1 MNNFTT
7 ETIINTD
14 LFSAA
19 NGVLKVKK
27 VGNYKAADVVSVHKQ
42 PGSNAVKEIV
52 AITIPAGLATKTY
65 RLQIIVKQVGANV
78 SEFANSLTRN
88 NKILQFEVAGSTTA
102 ATMAT
107 ALEAAIKAYNRD
119 SKNAKCTVSLNTATL
134 TLTGV
139 DEYIRFASVEFHELA
154 ESVTGYDSFE
164 VKATGTVSTP
174 GSEGFGTPRWILKN
188 LRMPTL
194 ENTGWTALHQDERPI
209 PGGLYT
215 QYSLKQA
222 VKRGELQG
230 MGAVGQEMTS
240 VTTHVFYVLTGAV
253 SAALEAACA
262 TAGIQ
267 IDTVNKA
274 VSAVTLG
281 NSGNVSVTDAA
292 LATGVQLTYT
302 TTPAGVT
309 GAIFARRPA
318 GDVDAS
324 GSGANFTKV
333 TVSPTGLV
341 KLASGHGIAATD
353 SVGITVTI
361 DGSEFPLVL
370 TMVA

>member
-7 ETIINTD
+7 ETIINTN

-52 AITIPAGLATKTY
+52 AITIPVGDATKTY
-65 RLQIIVKQVGANV
+65 RLQIVVKQVGANV

-88 NKILQFEVAGSTTA
+88 NKILQFEVAGSAA
-102 ATMAT
+102 ATMAS

-119 SKNAKCTVSLNTATL
+119 SKNAKCTVSLDAATATL

-139 DEYIRFASVEFHELA
+139 DEYIRFASVEFHELV

-164 VKATGTVSTP
+164 VKAPGVVSTP

-188 LRMPTL
+188 LRVPTL
-194 ENTGWTALHQDERPI
+194 ANTGWTALHQDERPI

-253 SAALEAACA
+253 STAFETACT
-262 TAGIQ
+262 TAGIT
-267 IDTVNKA
+267 IA
-274 VSAVTLG
+274 VA
-281 NSGNVSVTDAA
+281 
-292 LATGVQLTYT
+292 
-302 TTPAGVT
+302 
-309 GAIFARRPA
+309 
-318 GDVDAS
+318 
-324 GSGANFTKV
+324 
-333 TVSPTGLV
+333 
-341 KLASGHGIAATD
+341 
-353 SVGITVTI
+353 
-361 DGSEFPLVL
+361 
-370 TMVA
+370 

>member
-7 ETIINTD
+7 ETIINTN

-27 VGNYKAADVVSVHKQ
+27 VGNYKATDVVSVFKH
-42 PGSNAVKEIV
+42 PGAAAVKEI
-52 AITIPAGLATKTY
+52 ATITIPTGDAAKTY
-65 RLQIIVKQVGANV
+65 RLQIVVKQVGANV

-88 NKILQFEVAGSTTA
+88 NKILQFEVAGSATA
-102 ATMAT
+102 ATMAS
-107 ALEAAIKAYNRD
+107 ALEAAIKAYNRE
-119 SKNAKCTVSLNTATL
+119 SKNAKCTVSLDAATATL

-139 DEYIRFASVEFHELA
+139 DEYIRFASVEFHELV

-174 GSEGFGTPRWILKN
+174 GSEGFGTPRWIMQH

-194 ENTGWTALHQDERPI
+194 ANTGWTALHQDERPI

-253 SAALEAACA
+253 SDAFEAACT
-262 TAGIQ
+262 TAGI
-267 IDTVNKA
+267 T
-274 VSAVTLG
+274 
-281 NSGNVSVTDAA
+281 
-292 LATGVQLTYT
+292 
-302 TTPAGVT
+302 
-309 GAIFARRPA
+309 
-318 GDVDAS
+318 
-324 GSGANFTKV
+324 
-333 TVSPTGLV
+333 
-341 KLASGHGIAATD
+341 
-353 SVGITVTI
+353 ITV
-361 DGSEFPLVL
+361 
-370 TMVA
+370 A

>member
-14 LFSAA
+14 LFSVA

-27 VGNYKAADVVSVHKQ
+27 VGNYKATDVVSVHKH
-42 PGSNAVKEIV
+42 PGAAAVKEI
-52 AITIPAGLATKTY
+52 ADITIPVGDATKTY
-65 RLQIIVKQVGANV
+65 RLQIVVKQVGANV

-88 NKILQFEVAGSTTA
+88 NKILQFEVAGSATA

-119 SKNAKCTVSLNTATL
+119 TKNAKCTVSLDAATATL

-139 DEYIRFASVEFHELA
+139 DEYIRFASVEFHELV

-164 VKATGTVSTP
+164 VKATGVVSTP
-174 GSEGFGTPRWILKN
+174 GSEGFGTPRWIMQH

-253 SAALEAACA
+253 STAFETACT
-262 TAGIQ
+262 TAGI
-267 IDTVNKA
+267 T
-274 VSAVTLG
+274 
-281 NSGNVSVTDAA
+281 
-292 LATGVQLTYT
+292 
-302 TTPAGVT
+302 
-309 GAIFARRPA
+309 
-318 GDVDAS
+318 
-324 GSGANFTKV
+324 
-333 TVSPTGLV
+333 
-341 KLASGHGIAATD
+341 
-353 SVGITVTI
+353 ITV
-361 DGSEFPLVL
+361 
-370 TMVA
+370 A

>member
-42 PGSNAVKEIV
+42 PGSNAVKEIA
-52 AITIPAGLATKTY
+52 AITIPVGDAAKTY

-88 NKILQFEVAGSTTA
+88 NKILQFEVAGSATA
-102 ATMAT
+102 ATMAI

-253 SAALEAACA
+253 SAAFEAACA
-262 TAGIQ
+262 TVGIQ

-274 VSAVTLG
+274 VTAVALG
-281 NSGNVSVTDAA
+281 NISINAAAATSGVAI
-292 LATGVQLTYT
+292 TYT
-302 TTPAGVT
+302 TTPSGVT
-309 GAIFARRPA
+309 GAIFARNTSGDTVA
-318 GDVDAS
+318 GTLNAAKLSLTSV
-324 GSGANFTKV
+324 GVIKLTTGH
-333 TVSPTGLV
+333 GLV
-341 KLASGHGIAATD
+341 ATD
-353 SVGITVTI
+353 VLGFTVKI
-361 DGSEFPLVL
+361 DGAEFAVTATLV
-370 TMVA
+370 A

>member
-7 ETIINTD
+7 ETIINTN

-27 VGNYKAADVVSVHKQ
+27 VGNYKAADVVSVFKQ
-42 PGSNAVKEIV
+42 PGSNAVKEIA
-52 AITIPAGLATKTY
+52 AITIPVGDAAKTY

-88 NKILQFEVAGSTTA
+88 NKILQFEVAGNATA

-139 DEYIRFASVEFHELA
+139 DEYIRFASVEFHELV

-174 GSEGFGTPRWILKN
+174 GSEGFGTPRWIMQH

-240 VTTHVFYVLTGAV
+240 VTTHVFYVLNGTV
-253 SAALEAACA
+253 SAAFEAACA

-274 VSAVTLG
+274 VTAVTLG
-281 NSGNVSVTDAA
+281 NISIAAAAATSGVAI
-292 LATGVQLTYT
+292 TYT
-302 TTPAGVT
+302 TTPSGVT
-309 GAIFARRPA
+309 GAIFARNTSGDTVAGTLNASKLSLTSVGVLKLTTGHGLAA
-318 GDVDAS
+318 GDVL
-324 GSGANFTKV
+324 GFT
-333 TVSPTGLV
+333 V
-341 KLASGHGIAATD
+341 K
-353 SVGITVTI
+353 I
-361 DGSEFPLVL
+361 DGAEFAVTATLV
-370 TMVA
+370 A

>member
-7 ETIINTD
+7 ETIINTN

-42 PGSNAVKEIV
+42 PGSNAVKEIA
-52 AITIPAGLATKTY
+52 AITIPVGDAAKTY

-88 NKILQFEVAGSTTA
+88 NKILQFEVAGSTTP
-102 ATMAT
+102 ATMAA

-253 SAALEAACA
+253 STAFETACT
-262 TAGIQ
+262 TAGIT
-267 IDTVNKA
+267 ITA
-274 VSAVTLG
+274 V
-281 NSGNVSVTDAA
+281 
-292 LATGVQLTYT
+292 
-302 TTPAGVT
+302 
-309 GAIFARRPA
+309 
-318 GDVDAS
+318 
-324 GSGANFTKV
+324 
-333 TVSPTGLV
+333 
-341 KLASGHGIAATD
+341 
-353 SVGITVTI
+353 
-361 DGSEFPLVL
+361 
-370 TMVA
+370 

>member
-14 LFSAA
+14 LFSVAD
-19 NGVLKVKK
+19 GVLKVKK
-27 VGNYKAADVVSVHKQ
+27 VGNYKATDVVSVHKH
-42 PGSNAVKEIV
+42 PGANAVKEIA
-52 AITIPAGLATKTY
+52 AITIPAGVATKTY
-65 RLQIIVKQVGANV
+65 RLQIVVKQVGANV

-88 NKILQFEVAGSTTA
+88 NKILQFEVAGNATP
-102 ATMAT
+102 ATMADD
-107 ALEAAIKAYNRD
+107 LEAAIKAYNRD
-119 SKNAKCTVSLNTATL
+119 SKNAKCTVSVNGAIL

-139 DEYIRFASVEFHELA
+139 DEYIRFASVEFHELV

-174 GSEGFGTPRWILKN
+174 GSEGFGTPRWIMQH

-253 SAALEAACA
+253 STAFETACT
-262 TAGIQ
+262 TAGI
-267 IDTVNKA
+267 T
-274 VSAVTLG
+274 
-281 NSGNVSVTDAA
+281 
-292 LATGVQLTYT
+292 
-302 TTPAGVT
+302 
-309 GAIFARRPA
+309 
-318 GDVDAS
+318 
-324 GSGANFTKV
+324 
-333 TVSPTGLV
+333 
-341 KLASGHGIAATD
+341 
-353 SVGITVTI
+353 ITV
-361 DGSEFPLVL
+361 
-370 TMVA
+370 A

>member
-52 AITIPAGLATKTY
+52 DITIPVGDAAKTY
-65 RLQIIVKQVGANV
+65 RLQIVVKQVGANV

-88 NKILQFEVAGSTTA
+88 NKILQFEVAGNTTP

-253 SAALEAACA
+253 SAAFEAACA
-262 TAGIQ
+262 TVGIQ

-274 VSAVTLG
+274 VTAVALG
-281 NSGNVSVTDAA
+281 NISITAAAATSGVAI
-292 LATGVQLTYT
+292 TYT
-302 TTPAGVT
+302 TTPSGVT
-309 GAIFARRPA
+309 GAIFARNTSGDTVA
-318 GDVDAS
+318 GTLNAAKLSLTSV
-324 GSGANFTKV
+324 GVIKLTTGH
-333 TVSPTGLV
+333 GLV
-341 KLASGHGIAATD
+341 ATD
-353 SVGITVTI
+353 VLGFTVKI
-361 DGSEFPLVL
+361 DGAEFAVTATLV
-370 TMVA
+370 A

>member
-27 VGNYKAADVVSVHKQ
+27 VGNYKATDVVSVHKH
-42 PGSNAVKEIV
+42 PGAAAVKEI
-52 AITIPAGLATKTY
+52 ADITIPVGDATKTY
-65 RLQIIVKQVGANV
+65 RLQIVVKQVGANV

-88 NKILQFEVAGSTTA
+88 NKILQFEVAGSATP
-102 ATMAT
+102 ATMAGALKT
-107 ALEAAIKAYNRD
+107 AIEAYNRD
-119 SKNAKCTVSLNTATL
+119 SKNAKCTVSLNSATL

-139 DEYIRFASVEFHELA
+139 DEYIRFASVEFHELV

-164 VKATGTVSTP
+164 VKATGVVSTP
-174 GSEGFGTPRWILKN
+174 GSEGFGTPRWIMQH

-253 SAALEAACA
+253 STAFETACT
-262 TAGIQ
+262 TAGI
-267 IDTVNKA
+267 T
-274 VSAVTLG
+274 
-281 NSGNVSVTDAA
+281 
-292 LATGVQLTYT
+292 
-302 TTPAGVT
+302 
-309 GAIFARRPA
+309 
-318 GDVDAS
+318 
-324 GSGANFTKV
+324 
-333 TVSPTGLV
+333 
-341 KLASGHGIAATD
+341 
-353 SVGITVTI
+353 ITV
-361 DGSEFPLVL
+361 
-370 TMVA
+370 A

>member
-14 LFSAA
+14 LFSVAD
-19 NGVLKVKK
+19 GVLKVKK
-27 VGNYKAADVVSVHKQ
+27 VGNYKATDVVSVHKH
-42 PGSNAVKEIV
+42 PSAAAVKEI
-52 AITIPAGLATKTY
+52 ADITIPVGDATKTY
-65 RLQIIVKQVGANV
+65 RLQIVVKQVGANV

-88 NKILQFEVAGSTTA
+88 NKILQFEVAGSATA
-102 ATMAT
+102 ATMAGALKT
-107 ALEAAIKAYNRD
+107 AIEAYNRD
-119 SKNAKCTVSLNTATL
+119 SKNAKCTVSLNSATL

-139 DEYIRFASVEFHELA
+139 DEYIRFASVEFHELV

-164 VKATGTVSTP
+164 VKATGVVSTP
-174 GSEGFGTPRWILKN
+174 GSEGFGTPRWIMQH

-253 SAALEAACA
+253 STAFETACT
-262 TAGIQ
+262 TAGI
-267 IDTVNKA
+267 T
-274 VSAVTLG
+274 
-281 NSGNVSVTDAA
+281 
-292 LATGVQLTYT
+292 
-302 TTPAGVT
+302 
-309 GAIFARRPA
+309 
-318 GDVDAS
+318 
-324 GSGANFTKV
+324 
-333 TVSPTGLV
+333 
-341 KLASGHGIAATD
+341 
-353 SVGITVTI
+353 ITV
-361 DGSEFPLVL
+361 
-370 TMVA
+370 A

>member
-42 PGSNAVKEIV
+42 PGANAVKEIA
-52 AITIPAGLATKTY
+52 AITIPAGVATKTY
-65 RLQIIVKQVGANV
+65 RLQIVVKQVGANV

-88 NKILQFEVAGSTTA
+88 NKILQFEVAGSATA

-174 GSEGFGTPRWILKN
+174 GSEGFGTPRWIMQH

-194 ENTGWTALHQDERPI
+194 ANTGWTALHQDERPI

-240 VTTHVFYVLTGAV
+240 VTTHVFYVLNGAV
-253 SAALEAACA
+253 SAAFEAACA

-274 VSAVTLG
+274 VTAVTLG
-281 NSGNVSVTDAA
+281 NVSIADAA
-292 LATGVQLTYT
+292 AGVQLTYT
-302 TTPAGVT
+302 TTPSGVT
-309 GAIFARRPA
+309 GAIFARNASADVVA
-318 GDVDAS
+318 GTLNAS
-324 GSGANFTKV
+324 
-333 TVSPTGLV
+333 
-341 KLASGHGIAATD
+341 KLSLTSAGVIKLTTGHGLAAD
-353 SVGITVTI
+353 DVLGFTVKI
-361 DGSEFPLVL
+361 DGSEFAVTATLV
-370 TMVA
+370 A

>member
-7 ETIINTD
+7 ETIINTN

-27 VGNYKAADVVSVHKQ
+27 VGNYKAADVVSVFKH
-42 PGSNAVKEIV
+42 PGAAAVKEIV
-52 AITIPAGLATKTY
+52 AIAIPVGDATKTY
-65 RLQIIVKQVGANV
+65 RLQIVVKQVGANV

-88 NKILQFEVAGSTTA
+88 NKILQFEVAGSLTP

-139 DEYIRFASVEFHELA
+139 DEYIRFASVEFHELV

-164 VKATGTVSTP
+164 VKAIGTISTP

-194 ENTGWTALHQDERPI
+194 ENTGWTALYQDERPI

-240 VTTHVFYVLTGAV
+240 VTTHVFYVLNGTV
-253 SAALEAACA
+253 SAAFEAACA

-274 VSAVTLG
+274 VTAVTLG
-281 NSGNVSVTDAA
+281 NISIAAAAATSGVAI
-292 LATGVQLTYT
+292 TYT
-302 TTPAGVT
+302 TTPSGVT
-309 GAIFARRPA
+309 GAIFARNTSRDTVAGTLNASKLSLTSVGVLKLTTGHGLAA
-318 GDVDAS
+318 GDVL
-324 GSGANFTKV
+324 GFT
-333 TVSPTGLV
+333 V
-341 KLASGHGIAATD
+341 K
-353 SVGITVTI
+353 I
-361 DGSEFPLVL
+361 DGAEFAVTATLV
-370 TMVA
+370 A

>member
-42 PGSNAVKEIV
+42 PGSNAVKEIA
-52 AITIPAGLATKTY
+52 AITIPVGDAAKTY

-88 NKILQFEVAGSTTA
+88 NKILQFEVAGSATA
-102 ATMAT
+102 VTMAT

-119 SKNAKCTVSLNTATL
+119 SKNAKCTVSLNSATL

-194 ENTGWTALHQDERPI
+194 ENTGWTALYQDERPI
-209 PGGLYT
+209 HGGLYT

-274 VSAVTLG
+274 VTAVALG
-281 NSGNVSVTDAA
+281 NISITAAAATSGVAI
-292 LATGVQLTYT
+292 TYT
-302 TTPAGVT
+302 TTPSGVT
-309 GAIFARRPA
+309 GAIFARNTSGDTVA
-318 GDVDAS
+318 GTLNAAKLSLTSV
-324 GSGANFTKV
+324 GVIKLTTGH
-333 TVSPTGLV
+333 GLV
-341 KLASGHGIAATD
+341 ATD
-353 SVGITVTI
+353 VLGFTVKI
-361 DGSEFPLVL
+361 DGAEFAVTATLV
-370 TMVA
+370 A

>member
-7 ETIINTD
+7 ETIINTN

-27 VGNYKAADVVSVHKQ
+27 VGNYKATDVVSVHKQ
-42 PGSNAVKEIV
+42 PGSNAVKEI
-52 AITIPAGLATKTY
+52 ATITIPAGVATKTY
-65 RLQIIVKQVGANV
+65 RLQIVVKQVGANV

-88 NKILQFEVAGSTTA
+88 NKILQFEVAGSAA
-102 ATMAT
+102 ATMAS
-107 ALEAAIKAYNRD
+107 ALEDAIKAYNRD

-139 DEYIRFASVEFHELA
+139 DEYIRFASVEFHELV

-164 VKATGTVSTP
+164 VKAIGTVSTP
-174 GSEGFGTPRWILKN
+174 GSEGFGTPRWIMKN

-194 ENTGWTALHQDERPI
+194 ANTGWTALHQDERPI

-230 MGAVGQEMTS
+230 TGAVGQEMTS

-253 SAALEAACA
+253 STAFETACT
-262 TAGIQ
+262 TAGIT
-267 IDTVNKA
+267 IEA
-274 VSAVTLG
+274 V
-281 NSGNVSVTDAA
+281 
-292 LATGVQLTYT
+292 
-302 TTPAGVT
+302 
-309 GAIFARRPA
+309 
-318 GDVDAS
+318 
-324 GSGANFTKV
+324 
-333 TVSPTGLV
+333 
-341 KLASGHGIAATD
+341 
-353 SVGITVTI
+353 
-361 DGSEFPLVL
+361 
-370 TMVA
+370 

>member
-19 NGVLKVKK
+19 NGVLRVKK

-42 PGSNAVKEIV
+42 PGSNAVKEIA
-52 AITIPAGLATKTY
+52 AITIPVGDAAKTY

-88 NKILQFEVAGSTTA
+88 NKILQFEVAGSLTA

-139 DEYIRFASVEFHELA
+139 DEYIRFASVEFHELV

-164 VKATGTVSTP
+164 VKATGTISTP
-174 GSEGFGTPRWILKN
+174 GSEGFGTPRWIMQH

-253 SAALEAACA
+253 SAAFEAACA
-262 TAGIQ
+262 TVGIQ

-274 VSAVTLG
+274 VTAVALG
-281 NSGNVSVTDAA
+281 NISITAAAATSGVAI
-292 LATGVQLTYT
+292 TYT
-302 TTPAGVT
+302 TTPSGVT
-309 GAIFARRPA
+309 GAIFARNTSGDTVA
-318 GDVDAS
+318 GTLNAAKLSLTSV
-324 GSGANFTKV
+324 GVIKLTTGH
-333 TVSPTGLV
+333 GLV
-341 KLASGHGIAATD
+341 ATD
-353 SVGITVTI
+353 VLGFTVKI
-361 DGSEFPLVL
+361 DGAEFAVTATLV
-370 TMVA
+370 A

>member
-42 PGSNAVKEIV
+42 PGSNAVKEIA
-52 AITIPAGLATKTY
+52 AITIPAGVATKTY

-88 NKILQFEVAGSTTA
+88 NKILQFEVAGSTTPG
-102 ATMAT
+102 TMAA

-119 SKNAKCTVSLNTATL
+119 SKNAKCTVSLNTVTL

-253 SAALEAACA
+253 SAAFEAACA
-262 TAGIQ
+262 TVGIQ

-274 VSAVTLG
+274 VTAVALG
-281 NSGNVSVTDAA
+281 NISITAAAATSGVAI
-292 LATGVQLTYT
+292 TYT
-302 TTPAGVT
+302 TTPSGVT
-309 GAIFARRPA
+309 GAIFARNTSGDTVAGTLNAAKLSLTSVGVIKLTTGHGLAA
-318 GDVDAS
+318 GDVL
-324 GSGANFTKV
+324 GFT
-333 TVSPTGLV
+333 V
-341 KLASGHGIAATD
+341 K
-353 SVGITVTI
+353 I
-361 DGSEFPLVL
+361 DGAEFAVTATLV
-370 TMVA
+370 A

>member
-42 PGSNAVKEIV
+42 PGSNAVKEIA
-52 AITIPAGLATKTY
+52 AITIPVGDAAKTY

-88 NKILQFEVAGSTTA
+88 NKILQFEVAGSTGA
-102 ATMAT
+102 IMAT

-119 SKNAKCTVSLNTATL
+119 SKNAKCTVSLDAATATL

-139 DEYIRFASVEFHELA
+139 DEYIRFASVEFHELVD
-154 ESVTGYDSFE
+154 SVTGYDSFE
-164 VKATGTVSTP
+164 VAATGAVSTP

-194 ENTGWTALHQDERPI
+194 ANTGWTALYQDERPI

-240 VTTHVFYVLTGAV
+240 VTTHVFYVLNGTV
-253 SAALEAACA
+253 SAAFEAACA

-274 VSAVTLG
+274 VTAVTLG
-281 NSGNVSVTDAA
+281 NISIAAAAATSGVAI
-292 LATGVQLTYT
+292 TYT
-302 TTPAGVT
+302 TTPSGVT
-309 GAIFARRPA
+309 GAIFARNTSGDTVAGTLVASKLSLTSVGVLKLTTGHGLAA
-318 GDVDAS
+318 GDVL
-324 GSGANFTKV
+324 GFT
-333 TVSPTGLV
+333 V
-341 KLASGHGIAATD
+341 K
-353 SVGITVTI
+353 I
-361 DGSEFPLVL
+361 DGAEFAVTATLV
-370 TMVA
+370 A

>member
-14 LFSAA
+14 LFSVAD
-19 NGVLKVKK
+19 GVLKVKK
-27 VGNYKAADVVSVHKQ
+27 VGNYKATDVVSVFKQ
-42 PGSNAVKEIV
+42 PGADAVKEI
-52 AITIPAGLATKTY
+52 ATITIPAGVATKTY
-65 RLQIIVKQVGANV
+65 RLQIVVKQVGANV

-88 NKILQFEVAGSTTA
+88 NKILQFEVAGSAA
-102 ATMAT
+102 ATMASD
-107 ALEAAIKAYNRD
+107 LEAAIKAYNRD
-119 SKNAKCTVSLNTATL
+119 SKNAKCTVSVNTATL

-139 DEYIRFASVEFHELA
+139 DEYIRFASVEFHELV

-174 GSEGFGTPRWILKN
+174 GSEGFGTPRWIMQH

-194 ENTGWTALHQDERPI
+194 ANTGWTALHQDERPI

-253 SAALEAACA
+253 STAFETACT
-262 TAGIQ
+262 TAGI
-267 IDTVNKA
+267 T
-274 VSAVTLG
+274 
-281 NSGNVSVTDAA
+281 
-292 LATGVQLTYT
+292 
-302 TTPAGVT
+302 
-309 GAIFARRPA
+309 
-318 GDVDAS
+318 
-324 GSGANFTKV
+324 
-333 TVSPTGLV
+333 
-341 KLASGHGIAATD
+341 
-353 SVGITVTI
+353 ITV
-361 DGSEFPLVL
+361 
-370 TMVA
+370 A

>member
-42 PGSNAVKEIV
+42 PGSNAVKEIA
-52 AITIPAGLATKTY
+52 AITIPAGVATKTY

-102 ATMAT
+102 STMAS
-107 ALEAAIKAYNRD
+107 ALEDAIKAYNRD
-119 SKNAKCTVSLNTATL
+119 SKNAKCTVSLNAATATL

-253 SAALEAACA
+253 SAAFEAACA

-274 VSAVTLG
+274 VTAVALG
-281 NSGNVSVTDAA
+281 NISITAAAATSGVAI
-292 LATGVQLTYT
+292 TYT
-302 TTPAGVT
+302 TTPSGVT
-309 GAIFARRPA
+309 GAIFARNTSGDTVA
-318 GDVDAS
+318 GTLNAAKLSLTSV
-324 GSGANFTKV
+324 GVIKLTTGH
-333 TVSPTGLV
+333 GLV
-341 KLASGHGIAATD
+341 ATD
-353 SVGITVTI
+353 VLGFTVKI
-361 DGSEFPLVL
+361 DGAEFAVTATLV
-370 TMVA
+370 A

>member
-7 ETIINTD
+7 ETIINTN

-42 PGSNAVKEIV
+42 PGSNAVKEIA
-52 AITIPAGLATKTY
+52 AITIPAGVATKTY

-139 DEYIRFASVEFHELA
+139 DEYIRFASVEFHELVD
-154 ESVTGYDSFE
+154 SVTGYDSFE

-253 SAALEAACA
+253 SAAFEAACA
-262 TAGIQ
+262 TVGIQ

-274 VSAVTLG
+274 VTAVTLG
-281 NSGNVSVTDAA
+281 NISIAAAAATSGVAI
-292 LATGVQLTYT
+292 TYT
-302 TTPAGVT
+302 TTPSGVT
-309 GAIFARRPA
+309 GAIFARNTSGDTVAGTLNASKLSLTSVGVLKLTTGHGLAA
-318 GDVDAS
+318 GDVL
-324 GSGANFTKV
+324 GFT
-333 TVSPTGLV
+333 V
-341 KLASGHGIAATD
+341 K
-353 SVGITVTI
+353 I
-361 DGSEFPLVL
+361 DGAEFAVTATLV
-370 TMVA
+370 A

>member
-14 LFSAA
+14 LFSVADD
-19 NGVLKVKK
+19 VLKVKK

-42 PGSNAVKEIV
+42 PGANAVKEIA
-52 AITIPAGLATKTY
+52 AITIPAGVATKTY
-65 RLQIIVKQVGANV
+65 RLQIVVKQVGANV

-88 NKILQFEVAGSTTA
+88 NKILQFEVAGSATA
-102 ATMAT
+102 ATMA
-107 ALEAAIKAYNRD
+107 ADLEAAIKAYNRD

-139 DEYIRFASVEFHELA
+139 DEYIRFASVEFHELV

-164 VKATGTVSTP
+164 VKATGVVSTP
-174 GSEGFGTPRWILKN
+174 GSEGFGTPRWIMQH

-194 ENTGWTALHQDERPI
+194 ANTGWTALHQDERPI

-240 VTTHVFYVLTGAV
+240 VTTHVFYVLNGAV
-253 SAALEAACA
+253 SAAFEAACA
-262 TAGIQ
+262 TAGI
-267 IDTVNKA
+267 T
-274 VSAVTLG
+274 
-281 NSGNVSVTDAA
+281 
-292 LATGVQLTYT
+292 
-302 TTPAGVT
+302 
-309 GAIFARRPA
+309 
-318 GDVDAS
+318 
-324 GSGANFTKV
+324 
-333 TVSPTGLV
+333 
-341 KLASGHGIAATD
+341 
-353 SVGITVTI
+353 ITV
-361 DGSEFPLVL
+361 
-370 TMVA
+370 A

>member
-42 PGSNAVKEIV
+42 PGSNAVKEIA
-52 AITIPAGLATKTY
+52 AITIPVGDAAKTY

-88 NKILQFEVAGSTTA
+88 NKILQFEVAGSATA

-139 DEYIRFASVEFHELA
+139 DEYIRFASVEFHELV

-164 VKATGTVSTP
+164 VKATGVVSTP

-194 ENTGWTALHQDERPI
+194 ENTGWTALYQDERPI

-281 NSGNVSVTDAA
+281 GSGEVSVTAA
-292 LATGVQLTYT
+292 AAAGVQLTYT
-302 TTPAGVT
+302 TTPSGVT

-341 KLASGHGIAATD
+341 KLATGHGIAATD

>member
-1 MNNFTT
+1 
-7 ETIINTD
+7 
-14 LFSAA
+14 
-19 NGVLKVKK
+19 
-27 VGNYKAADVVSVHKQ
+27 
-42 PGSNAVKEIV
+42 
-52 AITIPAGLATKTY
+52 
-65 RLQIIVKQVGANV
+65 
-78 SEFANSLTRN
+78 
-88 NKILQFEVAGSTTA
+88 
-102 ATMAT
+102 
-107 ALEAAIKAYNRD
+107 
-119 SKNAKCTVSLNTATL
+119 
-134 TLTGV
+134 
-139 DEYIRFASVEFHELA
+139 
-154 ESVTGYDSFE
+154 
-164 VKATGTVSTP
+164 
-174 GSEGFGTPRWILKN
+174 
-188 LRMPTL
+188 
-194 ENTGWTALHQDERPI
+194 
-209 PGGLYT
+209 
-215 QYSLKQA
+215 
-222 VKRGELQG
+222 

-281 NSGNVSVTDAA
+281 DSGEVSVTAA
-292 LATGVQLTYT
+292 AAAAGVQLTYT
-302 TTPAGVT
+302 TTPSGVT
-309 GAIFARRPA
+309 GAIFARRSA

-324 GSGANFTKV
+324 GSGAVFSKV